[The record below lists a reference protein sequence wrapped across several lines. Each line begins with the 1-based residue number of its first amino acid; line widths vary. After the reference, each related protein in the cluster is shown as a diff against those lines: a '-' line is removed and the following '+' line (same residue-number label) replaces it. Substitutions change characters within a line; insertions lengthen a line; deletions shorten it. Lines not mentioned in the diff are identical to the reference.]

1 MLNLLKHFNEKKKNE
16 ESFFSYQGVNTPIW
30 TPCRYDALAEE
41 GFQKN
46 VIAYRAINL
55 VSRSISSIPMTIV
68 NRDGNAIDKKFTFL
82 LERPNSSQ
90 ARSTFIE
97 QVVNYL
103 LISGNAFVYCDDAFE
118 FRCLRTDRIRIV
130 PNRMKT
136 DAESYLY
143 SVDASK
149 FSIAKEDMLHLKFF
163 NPLNDWYG
171 FSPLQ
176 VALRAVD
183 QNNAM
188 SKHNLALLQNGGR
201 PSGCLM
207 VKNEIGRMTKE
218 QRQQLREDIKNAYAG
233 TLNAGKIMVLEGSF
247 EWKEMGLSPKDL
259 DFESGKNLT
268 SREIAQAFGVPP
280 ILVGVQGDSNYTN
293 YKEARMHF
301 WEDTVLPLAEFIRL
315 EFNNW
320 LSQKFG
326 KNLEIILDLDAVPAL
341 ISRRESLWNKI
352 SNADFLTIDEKRE
365 LVGYAPIKEVNKIKT

>member
-136 DAESYLY
+136 DAESYL
-143 SVDASK
+143 
-149 FSIAKEDMLHLKFF
+149 
-163 NPLNDWYG
+163 
-171 FSPLQ
+171 
-176 VALRAVD
+176 
-183 QNNAM
+183 
-188 SKHNLALLQNGGR
+188 
-201 PSGCLM
+201 
-207 VKNEIGRMTKE
+207 
-218 QRQQLREDIKNAYAG
+218 
-233 TLNAGKIMVLEGSF
+233 
-247 EWKEMGLSPKDL
+247 
-259 DFESGKNLT
+259 
-268 SREIAQAFGVPP
+268 
-280 ILVGVQGDSNYTN
+280 
-293 YKEARMHF
+293 
-301 WEDTVLPLAEFIRL
+301 
-315 EFNNW
+315 
-320 LSQKFG
+320 
-326 KNLEIILDLDAVPAL
+326 
-341 ISRRESLWNKI
+341 
-352 SNADFLTIDEKRE
+352 
-365 LVGYAPIKEVNKIKT
+365 